1 MANEMRDRLYDL
13 LCESEKKYSA
23 YYEEFIKQLD
33 KAETQA
39 DFEKIYDGVIK
50 KFDFFADHLI
60 ENGVIV
66 PPCKVG
72 DKVYC
77 LCTLV
82 DDDFCEGCE
91 FYYGGGMGDMP
102 CCDATRH
109 GERKKECIVVCEVV
123 ATEKEIYWWL
133 YMNDFGKTVF
143 LTKDQ
148 AEQKLKEMRGGKNV

>member
-1 MANEMRDRLYDL
+1 MQNEMRDRLV
-13 LCESEKKYSA
+13 EVFKKIEYTSFLGSPFKANLENQFTDYALYS
-23 YYEEFIKQLD
+23 ICD
-33 KAETQA
+33 
-39 DFEKIYDGVIK
+39 D
-50 KFDFFADHLI
+50 LI
-60 ENGVIV
+60 ENGVVV

-109 GERKKECIVVCEVV
+109 GERKKECIVVCEEV

-143 LTKDQ
+143 LTKEQ
-148 AEQKLKEMRGGKNV
+148 AEQKLKEMRGGNAERL